1 MSTRREFITLL
12 GGAAATWPLGGRA
25 QQPGRIYR
33 IGLLVGALDS
43 PVLAPGYPAL
53 RDELRKRGFIEGRNL
68 IVEVRSM
75 RQEPQRLF
83 ADVADLVQSNV
94 DLVVAT

>member
-1 MSTRREFITLL
+1 MIRRREFITIL
-12 GGAAATWPLGGRA
+12 GGAAAWPLAARA
-25 QQPGRIYR
+25 QEPGRIYR

-43 PVLAPGYPAL
+43 PVMAPGYPAL

-68 IVEVRSM
+68 IFEIRSI

-83 ADVADLVQSNV
+83 ADIADLVHSDV
-94 DLVVAT
+94 DLIVAT